1 MDRKQQTKH
10 IASHAVIRNALMI
23 AGVTFAFSTQVQAQS
38 WTLTPRSNVGF
49 EIKSLGVTV
58 VRAKFNRV
66 QSSMQFDAKAPQH
79 ASTHFVMDV
88 NSLSLSK
95 PSLKNMILGEDLFY
109 ASKYKSATFKSTSFK
124 DLGDGQYNI
133 VGNLTLRGTTKPVS
147 FSTTLKPSTNN
158 TNLLDVQSSAVIN
171 RSDFGM
177 KKAIGGVGEKVNIQ
191 LSGQWKVQ

>member
-1 MDRKQQTKH
+1 MDRKQQTKQ
-10 IASHAVIRNALMI
+10 IARYAVIKNALMI

-38 WTLTPRSNVGF
+38 WTLTPQSNVGF

-109 ASKYKSATFKSTSFK
+109 ASKYKTANFKSTSFK

-133 VGNLTLRGTTKPVS
+133 VGNLTLRGITKPVS
-147 FSTTLKPSTNN
+147 FSTTLKPNTNN
-158 TNLLDVQSSAVIN
+158 ANLLDVQSSAVIN

-177 KKAIGGVGEKVNIQ
+177 KKAIAGVGEKVNIQ

>member
-1 MDRKQQTKH
+1 MDRKQQTKQ
-10 IASHAVIRNALMI
+10 IARYAVIKNALLI

-38 WTLTPRSNVGF
+38 WTLTPESNVGF

-66 QSSMQFDAKAPQH
+66 QSSMQFDAKAPQY
-79 ASTHFVMDV
+79 ASTNFVMDV

-109 ASKYKSATFKSTSFK
+109 ASKYKTANFKSTSFK
-124 DLGDGQYNI
+124 DLGGGQYNI
-133 VGNLTLRGTTKPVS
+133 FGNLTLRGITKPVS
-147 FSTTLKPSTNN
+147 FSTTLKPSASNA
-158 TNLLDVQSSAVIN
+158 NLLDVQSFAVIN

-177 KKAIGGVGEKVNIQ
+177 KKAMGGVGEKVNIQ

>member
-1 MDRKQQTKH
+1 MDRKQQMKQ
-10 IASHAVIRNALMI
+10 IVSHAVIRNALMI
-23 AGVTFAFSTQVQAQS
+23 AGTTFAFSTQVQAQS
-38 WTLTPRSNVGF
+38 WTLTPQSNVGF

-177 KKAIGGVGEKVNIQ
+177 KKAIAGVGEKVNIQ

>member
-1 MDRKQQTKH
+1 MDRKQQMKQ
-10 IASHAVIRNALMI
+10 IARYAVIKNALMI

-38 WTLTPRSNVGF
+38 WTLTPQSNVGF

-58 VRAKFNRV
+58 VRAKFNQV

-109 ASKYKSATFKSTSFK
+109 ASKCKSATFKSTSFK

>member
-1 MDRKQQTKH
+1 MDRKQQTKQ
-10 IASHAVIRNALMI
+10 IASHTVIKNALMI

-38 WTLTPRSNVGF
+38 WTLTPQSNVGF

-58 VRAKFNRV
+58 VRAKFNQV

>member
-1 MDRKQQTKH
+1 MDRKQQTKQ
-10 IASHAVIRNALMI
+10 IASHTVIKNALLI

-38 WTLTPRSNVGF
+38 WTLTPQSNVGF

-66 QSSMQFDAKAPQH
+66 QSSMQFDAKAPQY
-79 ASTHFVMDV
+79 ASTNFVMDV

-177 KKAIGGVGEKVNIQ
+177 KKAIAGVGEKVNIQ

>member
-1 MDRKQQTKH
+1 MDRKQQTKQ
-10 IASHAVIRNALMI
+10 IARYAVIKNALLI

-38 WTLTPRSNVGF
+38 WTLTPQSNVGF

-66 QSSMQFDAKAPQH
+66 QSSMQFNAKTPQH
-79 ASTHFVMDV
+79 ASTNFVMDV

-109 ASKYKSATFKSTSFK
+109 ASKYKTANFKSTSFK
-124 DLGDGQYNI
+124 DLGGGQYNI
-133 VGNLTLRGTTKPVS
+133 VGNLTLRGITKPVS

-177 KKAIGGVGEKVNIQ
+177 KKAIAGVGEKVNIQ

>member
-1 MDRKQQTKH
+1 MDRKQQMKQ
-10 IASHAVIRNALMI
+10 IARYAVIKNALMI

-38 WTLTPRSNVGF
+38 WTLTPQSNVGF

-109 ASKYKSATFKSTSFK
+109 ASKYKSATFKSTSIK

>member
-1 MDRKQQTKH
+1 MDRKQQMKQ
-10 IASHAVIRNALMI
+10 IARYAVIKNALMI

-38 WTLTPRSNVGF
+38 WTLTPQSNVGF

-58 VRAKFNRV
+58 VRAKFNQV

-177 KKAIGGVGEKVNIQ
+177 KKAIAGVGEKVNIQ

>member
-1 MDRKQQTKH
+1 MDRKQQTKK
-10 IASHAVIRNALMI
+10 IASHTVIKNALMI

-38 WTLTPRSNVGF
+38 WTLTPQSNVGF

-58 VRAKFNRV
+58 VRAKFNQV

-177 KKAIGGVGEKVNIQ
+177 KKAIAGVGEKVNIQ

>member
-1 MDRKQQTKH
+1 MDRKQQTKQ
-10 IASHAVIRNALMI
+10 IASHAVIKNALMI

-38 WTLTPRSNVGF
+38 WTLTPQSNVGF

-58 VRAKFNRV
+58 VRAKFNQV

>member
-1 MDRKQQTKH
+1 MDRKQQTKQ
-10 IASHAVIRNALMI
+10 IASHTVIKNALMI

-38 WTLTPRSNVGF
+38 WTLTPQSNVGF

-58 VRAKFNRV
+58 VRAKFNQV

-133 VGNLTLRGTTKPVS
+133 VGNLTLRGITKPVS

-177 KKAIGGVGEKVNIQ
+177 KKAIAGVGEKVNIQ

>member
-1 MDRKQQTKH
+1 MDRKQQTKQ
-10 IASHAVIRNALMI
+10 IASHAVIKNALMI

-38 WTLTPRSNVGF
+38 WTLTPQSNVGF

-58 VRAKFNRV
+58 VRAKFNQV

-109 ASKYKSATFKSTSFK
+109 ASKCKSATFKSTSFK

>member
-1 MDRKQQTKH
+1 MDRRQQTKQ
-10 IASHAVIRNALMI
+10 IARYAVIKNALLI

-38 WTLTPRSNVGF
+38 WTLTPQSNVGF

-109 ASKYKSATFKSTSFK
+109 ASKYKTANFKSTSFK
-124 DLGDGQYNI
+124 DLGGGQYNI
-133 VGNLTLRGTTKPVS
+133 VGNLTLRGITKPVS
-147 FSTTLKPSTNN
+147 FSTTLKPSASNV
-158 TNLLDVQSSAVIN
+158 NLLDVHSSAVIN

-177 KKAIGGVGEKVNIQ
+177 KKTIGGVGEKVNIQ

>member
-10 IASHAVIRNALMI
+10 IASYAVIRNALMI

-38 WTLTPRSNVGF
+38 WTLTPQSNVGF

-66 QSSMQFDAKAPQH
+66 QSSMQFDAKAPQY
-79 ASTHFVMDV
+79 ASTNFVMDV

-177 KKAIGGVGEKVNIQ
+177 KKAIAGVGEKVNIQ

>member
-1 MDRKQQTKH
+1 MDRKQQTKQ
-10 IASHAVIRNALMI
+10 IASHTVIKNALLI

-38 WTLTPRSNVGF
+38 WTLTPQSNVGF

-58 VRAKFNRV
+58 VRAKFNQV

-177 KKAIGGVGEKVNIQ
+177 KKAIAGVGEKVNIQ

>member
-1 MDRKQQTKH
+1 MDREQQTKQ
-10 IASHAVIRNALMI
+10 IARYTVIKNALMI

-38 WTLTPRSNVGF
+38 WTLTPQSNVGF

-177 KKAIGGVGEKVNIQ
+177 KKAIAGVGEKVNIQ

>member
-1 MDRKQQTKH
+1 MDRKQQMKQ
-10 IASHAVIRNALMI
+10 IVSHAVIRNALMI
-23 AGVTFAFSTQVQAQS
+23 AGTTFAFSTQVQAQS
-38 WTLTPRSNVGF
+38 WTLTPQSNVGF

-109 ASKYKSATFKSTSFK
+109 ASKYKTASFKSTSFK

-133 VGNLTLRGTTKPVS
+133 VGNLTLRGITKPVS
-147 FSTTLKPSTNN
+147 FSTTLKPSANN
-158 TNLLDVQSSAVIN
+158 TNLLDVQSSTVIN

>member
-1 MDRKQQTKH
+1 MDRKQQTIQ
-10 IASHAVIRNALMI
+10 IARYAVIKNVLMI

-38 WTLTPRSNVGF
+38 WTLTPESNVGF

-66 QSSMQFDAKAPQH
+66 QSSMQFDAKAPQY
-79 ASTHFVMDV
+79 ASTNFVMDV

-109 ASKYKSATFKSTSFK
+109 ASKYKTANFKSTSFK
-124 DLGDGQYNI
+124 DLGGGQYNI
-133 VGNLTLRGTTKPVS
+133 FGNLTLRGITKPVS
-147 FSTTLKPSTNN
+147 FSTTLKPSASNA
-158 TNLLDVQSSAVIN
+158 NLLDVQSFAVIN

-177 KKAIGGVGEKVNIQ
+177 KKAMGGVGEKVNIQ

>member
-1 MDRKQQTKH
+1 MDRKQQTKK
-10 IASHAVIRNALMI
+10 IASHTVIKNALMI

-38 WTLTPRSNVGF
+38 WTLTPQSNVGF

-58 VRAKFNRV
+58 VRAKFNQV

>member
-1 MDRKQQTKH
+1 MDRKQQMKQ
-10 IASHAVIRNALMI
+10 IARYAVIKNALMI

-38 WTLTPRSNVGF
+38 WTLTPQSNVGF

-79 ASTHFVMDV
+79 ASTNFVMDV

-95 PSLKNMILGEDLFY
+95 PSLKNMILDEDLFY
-109 ASKYKSATFKSTSFK
+109 ASKYKTANFKSTSFK
-124 DLGDGQYNI
+124 DLGGGQYNI
-133 VGNLTLRGTTKPVS
+133 AGNLTLRGITKPVS

>member
-1 MDRKQQTKH
+1 MDRKQQTKQ
-10 IASHAVIRNALMI
+10 IASHTVIKNALLI

-38 WTLTPRSNVGF
+38 WTLTPQSNVGF

-66 QSSMQFDAKAPQH
+66 QSSMQFDAKAPQY
-79 ASTHFVMDV
+79 ASTNFVMDV

-177 KKAIGGVGEKVNIQ
+177 KKAIAGVGEKVNIQ
-191 LSGQWKVQ
+191 LSGLWKVQ

>member
-1 MDRKQQTKH
+1 MDRKQQTKQ

-23 AGVTFAFSTQVQAQS
+23 AGVIFACNTHAQAQA
-38 WTLTPRSNVGF
+38 WTLTPQSNVGF

-58 VRAKFNRV
+58 VKAKFNRV
-66 QSSMQFDAKAPQH
+66 QSSMQFDAKASQH

-177 KKAIGGVGEKVNIQ
+177 KKAIAGVGEKVNIQ

>member
-1 MDRKQQTKH
+1 MDRKQQTKQ
-10 IASHAVIRNALMI
+10 IARYAVIKNVLMI

-38 WTLTPRSNVGF
+38 WTLTPESNVGF

-66 QSSMQFDAKAPQH
+66 QSSMQFDAKAPQY
-79 ASTHFVMDV
+79 ASTNFVMDV

-109 ASKYKSATFKSTSFK
+109 ASKYKTANFKSTSFK
-124 DLGDGQYNI
+124 DLGGGQYNI
-133 VGNLTLRGTTKPVS
+133 FGNLTLRGITKPVS
-147 FSTTLKPSTNN
+147 FSTTLKPSASNA
-158 TNLLDVQSSAVIN
+158 NLLDVQSFAVIN

-177 KKAIGGVGEKVNIQ
+177 KKAMGGVGEKVNIQ

>member
-1 MDRKQQTKH
+1 MDRKQQTKQ
-10 IASHAVIRNALMI
+10 IASHTVIKNALMI

-38 WTLTPRSNVGF
+38 WTLTPQSNVGF

-79 ASTHFVMDV
+79 ASTNFAMDV

-95 PSLKNMILGEDLFY
+95 PSLKNIILGEDLFY
-109 ASKYKSATFKSTSFK
+109 ASKYKTANFKSTSFK
-124 DLGDGQYNI
+124 DLGGGQYNI
-133 VGNLTLRGTTKPVS
+133 VGNLTLRGITKPVS

>member
-1 MDRKQQTKH
+1 MDRKQQMKQ
-10 IASHAVIRNALMI
+10 IASHTVIRNALMI

-38 WTLTPRSNVGF
+38 WTLTPQSNVGF

-109 ASKYKSATFKSTSFK
+109 ASKYKTASFKSTSFK
-124 DLGDGQYNI
+124 DLGSGRYNI
-133 VGNLTLRGTTKPVS
+133 VGNLTLRGITKPVS
-147 FSTTLKPSTNN
+147 FRTTLKPSANN
-158 TNLLDVQSSAVIN
+158 ANLLDVQSSAVIN

>member
-1 MDRKQQTKH
+1 MDRKQQTKQ
-10 IASHAVIRNALMI
+10 IASHTVIKNALLI

-38 WTLTPRSNVGF
+38 WTLTPQSNVGF

-58 VRAKFNRV
+58 VRAKFNQV

-177 KKAIGGVGEKVNIQ
+177 KKAIAGVGEKVNIQ
-191 LSGQWKVQ
+191 LSGLWKVQ

>member
-1 MDRKQQTKH
+1 MDRKQQTKQ
-10 IASHAVIRNALMI
+10 IARYAVIKNALLI
-23 AGVTFAFSTQVQAQS
+23 AGVTFAFSTQLQAQS
-38 WTLTPRSNVGF
+38 WTLTPQSNVGF

-66 QSSMQFDAKAPQH
+66 QSSMQFNAKTPQH

-88 NSLSLSK
+88 NSQSLSK

-177 KKAIGGVGEKVNIQ
+177 KKAIAGVGEKVNIQ

>member
-1 MDRKQQTKH
+1 MDRKQQTKQ
-10 IASHAVIRNALMI
+10 IASHTVIKNALLI

-38 WTLTPRSNVGF
+38 WTLTPQSNVGF

-66 QSSMQFDAKAPQH
+66 QSSMQFNAKTPQH
-79 ASTHFVMDV
+79 ASTNFVMDV

-109 ASKYKSATFKSTSFK
+109 ASKYKTANFKSTSFK

-133 VGNLTLRGTTKPVS
+133 VGNLTLRGITKPVS

-177 KKAIGGVGEKVNIQ
+177 KKAIAGVGEKVNIQ

>member
-1 MDRKQQTKH
+1 MDRKQQTKQ
-10 IASHAVIRNALMI
+10 IARYTVIKNALMI
-23 AGVTFAFSTQVQAQS
+23 AGVTFAFGTQVQAQS
-38 WTLTPRSNVGF
+38 WTLTPQSNVGF

-66 QSSMQFDAKAPQH
+66 QSSMQFDAKVPQQ
-79 ASTHFVMDV
+79 ASTNFVMDV

-109 ASKYKSATFKSTSFK
+109 ASKYKTANFKSTSFK
-124 DLGDGQYNI
+124 DLGGGQYNI
-133 VGNLTLRGTTKPVS
+133 VGNLTLRGITKPVS
-147 FSTTLKPSTNN
+147 FSTTLKPSASNV
-158 TNLLDVQSSAVIN
+158 NLLDVHSSAVIN

-177 KKAIGGVGEKVNIQ
+177 KKTIGGVGEKVNIQ

>member
-1 MDRKQQTKH
+1 MDRKQQTKQ
-10 IASHAVIRNALMI
+10 IASHTVIKNALMI

-58 VRAKFNRV
+58 VRAKFNQV

>member
-1 MDRKQQTKH
+1 MDRKQQTKQ
-10 IASHAVIRNALMI
+10 IARYAVIKNVLMI

-38 WTLTPRSNVGF
+38 WTLTPQSNVGF

-66 QSSMQFDAKAPQH
+66 QSSMQFDAKAPQY
-79 ASTHFVMDV
+79 ASTNFVMDV

-109 ASKYKSATFKSTSFK
+109 ASKYKTANFKSTSFK
-124 DLGDGQYNI
+124 DLGGGQYNI
-133 VGNLTLRGTTKPVS
+133 FGNLTLRGITKPVS
-147 FSTTLKPSTNN
+147 FSTTLKPSASNA
-158 TNLLDVQSSAVIN
+158 NLLDVQSFAVIN

-177 KKAIGGVGEKVNIQ
+177 KKAMGGVGEKVNIQ

>member
-1 MDRKQQTKH
+1 MDRKQQMKQ
-10 IASHAVIRNALMI
+10 IARYAVIKNALMI

-38 WTLTPRSNVGF
+38 WTLTPQSNVGF

-177 KKAIGGVGEKVNIQ
+177 KKAIAGVGEKVNIQ